1 MKLGTSH
8 LTYCTNI
15 HAGESW
21 PEVEANLVRHVTAVK
36 ARVSPHAPFGVGLRL
51 SARAAQELT
60 DGGLPGLRRLLADHD
75 LYVFTINGFPYGT
88 FHGAPVKQS
97 VYRPDW
103 LEPERI
109 AYTNQ
114 LADLLAQLLP
124 DGVDGTIST
133 VPGCFRPRIEACAPP
148 ATDARAT
155 DARATDAP
163 ATDARA
169 TDARA
174 TDAALAAIAANLRRC
189 ADHLAHLERTT
200 GKRITLAI
208 EPEPC
213 CVIETLAEAI
223 ALFTDHLRGASHLGL
238 CLDACHAAVEYE
250 DLPAAL
256 AALRAA
262 GVPIAKVQLSAGLR
276 IAPVDADG
284 RRAVAR
290 FADNVYLHQVI
301 ARRGRSLARY
311 IDLPDA
317 LADPTA
323 ADEWRV
329 HFHVPIVHPALGA
342 FASTQDFLAE
352 LLAIHRRDPISSH
365 LEVET
370 YTWDVLPPEL
380 RDAPIADAIA
390 RELHWVLDHLR
401 TQEP

>member
-1 MKLGTSH
+1 MKLDRAH

-21 PEVEANLVRHVTAVK
+21 PEVEANLARHVTAVK
-36 ARVSPHAPFGVGLRL
+36 ARVSPDAPFGVGLRL

-88 FHGAPVKQS
+88 FHGAPVKQA

-109 AYTNQ
+109 AYTDQ
-114 LADLLAQLLP
+114 LANLLAQLLP

-133 VPGCFRPRIEACAPP
+133 VPGCFRPRADAYSPV
-148 ATDARAT
+148 AADARTA
-155 DARATDAP
+155 DG
-163 ATDARA
+163 
-169 TDARA
+169 RA
-174 TDAALAAIAANLRRC
+174 TDAALAAIATNLRRS
-189 ADHLAHLERTT
+189 ADHLAHIERTT

-276 IAPVDADG
+276 IAPVDAAG
-284 RRAVAR
+284 RHAVAR

-301 ARRGRSLARY
+301 ARRGRALARY

-352 LLAIHRRDPISSH
+352 LLAIQRRDPISSH

-390 RELHWVLDHLR
+390 RELRWVIDRLR
-401 TQEP
+401 TGEP

>member
-1 MKLGTSH
+1 MKLGAAH

-15 HAGESW
+15 HPGESW
-21 PEVEANLVRHVTAVK
+21 SEVEANLVRHVSAVK
-36 ARVSPHAPFGVGLRL
+36 ARVSPDAPFGVGLRL

-60 DGGLPGLRRLLADHD
+60 DGALAALRRLLADHGM
-75 LYVFTINGFPYGT
+75 YVFTINGFPYGT
-88 FHGAPVKQS
+88 FHGEPVKQA

-103 LEPERI
+103 FEPERV

-114 LADLLAQLLP
+114 LADLLAELLP

-133 VPGCFRPRIEACAPP
+133 VPGSFR
-148 ATDARAT
+148 ARAE
-155 DARATDAP
+155 AYAGGPSAG
-163 ATDARA
+163 
-169 TDARA
+169 
-174 TDAALAAIAANLRRC
+174 LAAIAANLVRS
-189 ADHLAHLERTT
+189 ADHLARLARST
-200 GKRITLAI
+200 GKQITLAI

-213 CVIETLAEAI
+213 CVIETLTEA
-223 ALFTDHLRGASHLGL
+223 AQLFTEHLHGVPHLGL

-250 DLPAAL
+250 DLPAGL

-262 GVPIAKVQLSAGLR
+262 GVPIAKLQLSSGLR
-276 IAPVDADG
+276 LAPVDAAA

-290 FADNVYLHQVI
+290 FADNVYLHQVV
-301 ARRGRSLARY
+301 ARRGRALARY
-311 IDLPDA
+311 VDLTDA

-329 HFHVPIVHPALGA
+329 HFHVPIIHAALAGHAAPGA

-352 LLAIHRRDPISSH
+352 LLAIQRRAPISSH

-390 RELHWVLDHLR
+390 RELHWVIDRLR
-401 TQEP
+401 DEAP